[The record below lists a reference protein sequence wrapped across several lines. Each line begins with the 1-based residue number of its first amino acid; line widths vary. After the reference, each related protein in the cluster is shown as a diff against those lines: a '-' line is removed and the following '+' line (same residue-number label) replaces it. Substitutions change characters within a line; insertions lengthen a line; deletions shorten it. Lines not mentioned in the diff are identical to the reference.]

1 MAGIRMENKIYEVGM
16 YCRLSKDDGTDNES
30 ASIATQKSILTDYVK
45 KQGWHLAKTYVDD
58 GYSGTN
64 FQRPSFQNMI
74 KDIESGLINC
84 VITKDLSR
92 LGRNYLDCGLYL
104 EVFFPE
110 HNVRYIAVND
120 GVDTLN
126 KSAMDITPFRNIL
139 NEMYS
144 ADVSVKIKSAYRAR
158 FQQGKFMGTT
168 APYGYVKDPADHNH
182 LLIDDKV
189 AHVVREIFDLA
200 LAGNGIAKIRKHIN
214 KQHILRPAA
223 YAAEQ
228 GATGYERYFEE
239 NEENRYIWSENSVR
253 GILRSPIYAGNLA
266 GYKRIAANMKS
277 KKRPSKLP
285 EAEQENAAVEGAHK
299 AELLGE
305 KTVRYAVSRSSRR
318 LQESLHTERQAEKT
332 AEAGRLQFEAMKKS
346 GKEVGKHAAEVEQ
359 SKKNAILRFWQKRRY
374 KQAYAAAKEGK
385 KATEDTIRVTE
396 TIAVKAKKVLQEIL
410 CRNRAIF
417 AGIGVCV
424 LLFAVMAASLSS
436 CSASIQGG
444 STTIISTTYASE
456 DEDIYAA
463 ENAYA
468 QLEAALNNQIN
479 SMEATH
485 PEYEEYRYQV
495 DEISHNP
502 YHLISYLTVK
512 YGDFTYAQVASE
524 IEEIFREQ
532 YSIHTESVRETVT
545 ETQTVRVGESLGQVV
560 TSGYCNC
567 PICCG
572 VWSGGSTASGAMP
585 QANHTIAVDA
595 SNPFVPLGTKIVMNG
610 VEYVVEDTGAFDQY
624 GVQFDVYYGDHAAA
638 SAHGHQTWEAYIADD
653 NGSQEVEVT
662 STREVNR
669 LETVLTNHNLDTV
682 LRNRMNDEEEQ
693 RYDYYNLTYGNRD
706 YLFDVNTL
714 PSGGGSG
721 GFGYEIPAE
730 ALSDEKFANMIHE
743 AEKYLGYPYV
753 WGGASPSTSF
763 DCSGFVSWVINNCGN
778 GWNVGRQTA
787 DGLRS
792 CCAYV
797 SPSEAKPGDLIFFQG
812 TYNTPGASHVGIY
825 VGDNMMIHC
834 GNPIQYANISSAY
847 WQEHFMAFGR
857 IQ

>member
-1 MAGIRMENKIYEVGM
+1 M
-16 YCRLSKDDGTDNES
+16 
-30 ASIATQKSILTDYVK
+30 Q
-45 KQGWHLAKTYVDD
+45 
-58 GYSGTN
+58 
-64 FQRPSFQNMI
+64 
-74 KDIESGLINC
+74 
-84 VITKDLSR
+84 
-92 LGRNYLDCGLYL
+92 
-104 EVFFPE
+104 E
-110 HNVRYIAVND
+110 H
-120 GVDTLN
+120 
-126 KSAMDITPFRNIL
+126 
-139 NEMYS
+139 E
-144 ADVSVKIKSAYRAR
+144 YRAR
-158 FQQGKFMGTT
+158 DKTVKKMSRDGLKEENLHSRKAIRVSNREADDFFCTT
-168 APYGYVKDPADHNH
+168 EGMEDFSK
-182 LLIDDKV
+182 
-189 AHVVREIFDLA
+189 REERTEDTKSAKKKLYSEK
-200 LAGNGIAKIRKHIN
+200 AGRTE
-214 KQHILRPAA
+214 
-223 YAAEQ
+223 AAETVGQDMEESGKKQAASRKMRIPESETARWQEEIEEADSNTEGRLSDYSSRMESIRGHPSGAREYAEAAAWTSHSRKKQQVQSYVRRERAEKTAEEKQTAQKEKESSRYRKNQETAEQSMEGFREEIKGKTRREQLHKEQKKQAGRLSFGDESSGMIQ
-228 GATGYERYFEE
+228 GA
-239 NEENRYIWSENSVR
+239 
-253 GILRSPIYAGNLA
+253 GIGMAKKAVSAGTV
-266 GYKRIAANMKS
+266 AASAYVHGKS
-277 KKRPSKLP
+277 H
-285 EAEQENAAVEGAHK
+285 EAEQENAAVEGAYK

-305 KTVRYAVSRSSRR
+305 KAVRYAVSRSSRR
-318 LQESLHTERQAEKT
+318 LQEALHTERQVEKT
-332 AEAGRLQFEAMKKS
+332 AEAGRLQFEAMQKS

-359 SKKNAILRFWQKRRY
+359 AKKNTILRFWQKRRY

-385 KATEDTIRVTE
+385 KAAEDTIRVTE
-396 TIAVKAKKVLQEIL
+396 TIAAKAKKVLQEIL
-410 CRNRAIF
+410 SRNRAIF

-463 ENAYA
+463 ENVYA

-479 SMEATH
+479 SMETTH

-532 YSIHTESVRETVT
+532 YSIYTESVRETVT
-545 ETQTVRVGESLGQVV
+545 ETKTVRVGESLGQVV

-572 VWSGGSTASGAMP
+572 VWSGGPTASGAMP

-714 PSGGGSG
+714 PGGGGSG

-763 DCSGFVSWVINNCGN
+763 DCSGFVSWIINNCGN

-812 TYNTPGASHVGIY
+812 TYNTPGASHVGVY